1 MRFLIS
7 LVSPHVWKQEPTLN
21 RLSTALPFLDRSYK
35 PRHTSCGCW
44 VWLPSRSE
52 AFFFLTDLS
61 IFILTLFSGA
71 AGSGQR
77 ILTLSPPGRAAQTSA
92 GPLNHGL
99 NLWLF
104 HTLIQQE
111 QFCMPFPSFNYKVCP
126 HSFSGGNNRNWGNLY
141 SGRPLTHSPHG
152 VPHPLSSGSSEWET
166 RT

>member
-1 MRFLIS
+1 MSGNRSQPLTGSPQLCLFWTGHINLVILHAVVGSGFL
-7 LVSPHVWKQEPTLN
+7 HV
-21 RLSTALPFLDRSYK
+21 A
-35 PRHTSCGCW
+35 RH
-44 VWLPSRSE
+44 
-52 AFFFLTDLS
+52 FFFLTDLS